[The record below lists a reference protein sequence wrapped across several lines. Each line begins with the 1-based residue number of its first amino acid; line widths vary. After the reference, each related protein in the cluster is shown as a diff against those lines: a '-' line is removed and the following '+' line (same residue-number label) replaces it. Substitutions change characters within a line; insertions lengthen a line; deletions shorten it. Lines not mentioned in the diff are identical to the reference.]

1 MATGPPY
8 FLPTQVQS
16 GLSITIVGD
25 SFTLTDTAG
34 STGTADRWSSTLPST
49 IGAYMQATPASTN
62 VGQCAFGIGD
72 NAGNGSTVSG
82 IQFGFAIFGSATGS
96 LIYILSTYFTAVL
109 VGPLVT
115 NGMTGSTTGQMLR
128 VVYDG
133 AAVYFYR
140 YSDLLLTYPFTSGSP
155 LIYANA
161 CFFDGRVFPNN
172 HAVIGDALTNLYW
185 GSSTVSIGSTGQTG
199 PTGPTGIGPTGAAS
213 TVTGPTGL
221 TGATGLTGPTGAV
234 GFFFPAF
241 TVLANQ
247 GGGTTTT
254 TLGTSSGLALTIPSS
269 GGISSIQSALPMFI
283 TLDTSVGTYTLN
295 ADLFLGVK
303 LNASSSATFD
313 DFNSVYFLAFP
324 NRGAFPPAYT
334 MYITSGGV
342 STSLGTGTTT
352 GGASFN
358 VIFDG
363 RYVEF
368 FVNGAS
374 VLFYDAQALV
384 TATSGQPRAVQFY
397 SFGQTQ
403 ATITYGTVPSG
414 VQGNT
419 GFTGAVGPIGPTG
432 LTGATGL
439 TGPMGSTGRSGPT
452 GPIGVVGATGTTGP
466 TGQTGP
472 TGWTGL
478 TGSTGLTGPTGETGA
493 TGHTGPM
500 GTALNTGATGPS
512 GWTGPTGPR
521 GFTGAQGEA
530 GADGEPGSEGPQG
543 ATGFTGPTGMTGAK
557 GDKGDRGIGTGVTG
571 PLGPTGLTGSTG
583 PPSNGTTGATGATG
597 PRGIDGSAALTGATG
612 PRGHPGY
619 VGARGPQGFPGPA
632 GAGATGPT
640 GPPETFTTVSLTSAS
655 TYALSLQTNMR
666 LVVPEAS
673 CLASLPSGNVNNDWI
688 YVEQISYNATGTDS
702 AFYTGP
708 TLTLGPVT
716 GSAQLLF
723 VWDSGRSRW
732 MSAVY
737 QATTIS
743 NI

>member
-1 MATGPPY
+1 MSVPPY
-8 FLPTQVQS
+8 TTTNATVVAAGGGYTITSISDASNAGINSLLTPLVGVSTAFVQADLGNLNNQTSIGFGNGTSLPTPTFS
-16 GLSITIVGD
+16 
-25 SFTLTDTAG
+25 
-34 STGTADRWSSTLPST
+34 WE
-49 IGAYMQATPASTN
+49 
-62 VGQCAFGIGD
+62 
-72 NAGNGSTVSG
+72 
-82 IQFGFAIFGSATGS
+82 
-96 LIYILSTYFTAVL
+96 IY
-109 VGPLVT
+109 G
-115 NGMTGSTTGQMLR
+115 
-128 VVYDG
+128 
-133 AAVYFYR
+133 
-140 YSDLLLTYPFTSGSP
+140 
-155 LIYANA
+155 
-161 CFFDGRVFPNN
+161 
-172 HAVIGDALTNLYW
+172 
-185 GSSTVSIGSTGQTG
+185 IGSTNPLKPGVYVNAGGTFVNFSSSISFAPDPAKNRFYVTFDGATYRFFANSVLYYTASGTGTPNAVIVLAAYPTGGSFVIDVSNALWGTLANGPTGVAGPTGLTG
-199 PTGPTGIGPTGAAS
+199 PTGAIATGPTGAASVVTGPTGAAS
-213 TVTGPTGL
+213 TVTGPTGP
-221 TGATGLTGPTGAV
+221 TGAIATGPTGAAA
-234 GFFFPAF
+234 GFVFPAF

-254 TLGTSSGLALTIPSS
+254 TVGTSSGLALTIPSS
-269 GGISSIQSALPMFI
+269 GGISSIQTSTPMFI

-295 ADLFLGVK
+295 EQVFLGVK

-313 DFNSVYFLAFP
+313 DFNSVYFLVFP
-324 NRGAFPPAYT
+324 NRGAFVPAYT
-334 MYITSGGV
+334 MYVTIGGV
-342 STSLGTGTTT
+342 STTLGTGTTT
-352 GGASFN
+352 TGASFN
-358 VIFDG
+358 VTFNG

-368 FVNGAS
+368 FVNASS

-397 SFGQTQ
+397 TFGQTQ
-403 ATITYGTVPSG
+403 ATILYGTVPLG
-414 VQGNT
+414 VQGST
-419 GFTGAVGPIGPTG
+419 GVTGAVGPMGPTGFTGLTGPTGPLGSTGRTGPTGPIGFTGSIGPTGHTG

-439 TGPMGSTGRSGPT
+439 TG
-452 GPIGVVGATGTTGP
+452 
-466 TGQTGP
+466 
-472 TGWTGL
+472 W

-500 GTALNTGATGPS
+500 GTALNTGATGPT

-521 GFTGAQGEA
+521 GFTGDQGEP
-530 GADGEPGSEGPQG
+530 GANGEPGSEGPRG

-571 PLGPTGLTGSTG
+571 PVGPTGLTGSTG
-583 PPSNGTTGATGATG
+583 PPSNGTTGATGSTG
-597 PRGIDGSAALTGATG
+597 PPGINGSVAGTGATG

-666 LVVPEAS
+666 LIVPEAS
-673 CLASLPSGNVNNDWI
+673 CLVSLPSGNVSNDWI
-688 YVEQISYNATGTDS
+688 YVEQISYNATGADS
-702 AFYTGP
+702 AFYLGP

-723 VWDSGRSRW
+723 VWDLGRSRW

>member
-1 MATGPPY
+1 MSVPPY
-8 FLPTQVQS
+8 TTTNATVVAAGGGYTITSTSEGSNAGINSLLAPAVGVLTAFVQADLGNLNNQV
-16 GLSITIVGD
+16 SIG
-25 SFTLTDTAG
+25 F
-34 STGTADRWSSTLPST
+34 
-49 IGAYMQATPASTN
+49 
-62 VGQCAFGIGD
+62 
-72 NAGNGSTVSG
+72 GNGSGLPTPTFSWE
-82 IQFGFAIFGSATGS
+82 
-96 LIYILSTYFTAVL
+96 IY
-109 VGPLVT
+109 G
-115 NGMTGSTTGQMLR
+115 
-128 VVYDG
+128 
-133 AAVYFYR
+133 
-140 YSDLLLTYPFTSGSP
+140 
-155 LIYANA
+155 
-161 CFFDGRVFPNN
+161 
-172 HAVIGDALTNLYW
+172 
-185 GSSTVSIGSTGQTG
+185 IGSTNPLKPGVYVNAGGTFVNFSSSISFAPDPATNRFYVTFDGATYRFFANSVLYYTASGTGTPNAVIVLAPYGSASFASVSNALWGTLANG
-199 PTGPTGIGPTGAAS
+199 PTG
-213 TVTGPTGL
+213 VTGPTGL
-221 TGATGLTGPTGAV
+221 TGPTGAIATGPTGAAGV
-234 GFFFPAF
+234 VTGPTGAASVVTGPTGPTGAIATGPTGAAAGFMFPAF
-241 TVLANQ
+241 TVL
-247 GGGTTTT
+247 GDGTTTV
-254 TLGTSSGLALTIPSS
+254 GTSSGLALTIPSS
-269 GGISSIQSALPMFI
+269 GGILSIQTATPMFI

-303 LNASSSATFD
+303 LNASGSPGYD

-324 NRGAFPPAYT
+324 NRGAFPPGYT
-334 MYITSGGV
+334 MYVTIGGV

-358 VIFDG
+358 VTFDG

-452 GPIGVVGATGTTGP
+452 GPIGLVGATGTTGP
-466 TGQTGP
+466 TGRTGP

-640 GPPETFTTVSLTSAS
+640 GPPPLFTTVSLVSGD

-666 LVVPEAS
+666 LIVPDAN
-673 CLASLPSGNVNNDWI
+673 CLVSLPSGNVNNDWI
-688 YVEQISYNATGTDS
+688 YVEQISYNATGADS
-702 AFYTGP
+702 AFYVGP

-723 VWDSGRSRW
+723 VWDLGRSRW

>member
-1 MATGPPY
+1 MTEVVVSDT
-8 FLPTQVQS
+8 LSLTDS
-16 GLSITIVGD
+16 GGANIGIDSWTSTVPSYIGGYIQGSASTNNVGSVSFGLGTIVTGSGGAGSMTGGQMAATITYGFVVLGS
-25 SFTLTDTAG
+25 SFGSQAIYIRDG
-34 STGTADRWSSTLPST
+34 STGSVID
-49 IGAYMQATPASTN
+49 IATGLTN
-62 VGQCAFGIGD
+62 VS
-72 NAGNGSTVSG
+72 NGT
-82 IQFGFAIFGSATGS
+82 
-96 LIYILSTYFTAVL
+96 
-109 VGPLVT
+109 
-115 NGMTGSTTGQMLR
+115 TGSTSGPLLR
-128 VVYDG
+128 VLYDG
-133 AAVYFYR
+133 LTVYWYYYGQLLRTTARTTGAALVYANVYFGQTT
-140 YSDLLLTYPFTSGSP
+140 DVG
-155 LIYANA
+155 NA
-161 CFFDGRVFPNN
+161 T
-172 HAVIGDALTNLYW
+172 IGDQLNDIRWGAGEPSVGSLTGATGAMGPTGFT
-185 GSSTVSIGSTGQTG
+185 GSTG
-199 PTGPTGIGPTGAAS
+199 PTGFGPTGAAS

-295 ADLFLGVK
+295 AQLFLGVR

-313 DFNSVYFLAFP
+313 DYNAVYFLAFP
-324 NRGAFPPAYT
+324 NRGGLAPAYT
-334 MYITSGGV
+334 MYVTIGTV

-352 GGASFN
+352 TGASFN

-384 TATSGQPRAVQFY
+384 TATSGQPRAVAFY
-397 SFGQTQ
+397 TFGQTQ

-419 GFTGAVGPIGPTG
+419 GFTGPGGPIGPTG
-432 LTGATGL
+432 SIGLTGSTGL
-439 TGPMGSTGRSGPT
+439 TGHTGL
-452 GPIGVVGATGTTGP
+452 
-466 TGQTGP
+466 
-472 TGWTGL
+472 TGWTGA
-478 TGSTGLTGPTGETGA
+478 TGLTGPTGETGA

-500 GTALNTGATGPS
+500 GTALNTGATGPT
-512 GWTGPTGPR
+512 GRTGPTGAR
-521 GFTGAQGEA
+521 GPTGNQGEP
-530 GADGEPGSEGPQG
+530 GANGEPGSEGPQG

-557 GDKGDRGIGTGVTG
+557 GDKGDRGIATGVTG

-597 PRGIDGSAALTGATG
+597 PAGIDGSATTTGATG
-612 PRGHPGY
+612 PRGENGY

-632 GAGATGPT
+632 GVGATGPT
-640 GPPETFTTVSLTSAS
+640 GPPPTFTTVSLTSAS

-666 LVVPEAS
+666 LIVPEAS

-702 AFYTGP
+702 AFYLGP

-737 QATTIS
+737 PATTIS

>member
-1 MATGPPY
+1 MATGPP
-8 FLPTQVQS
+8 FLLPTQVQS
-16 GLSITIVGD
+16 GLSITLAGNSI
-25 SFTLTDTAG
+25 TLTDTAG
-34 STGTADRWSSTLPST
+34 STGTADRWSSILPSA
-49 IGAYMQATPASTN
+49 IGAYIQATPSTNN
-62 VGQCAFGIGD
+62 VGQCAFGLGD
-72 NAGNGSTVSG
+72 NAGNDLTVSG
-82 IQFGFAIFGSATGS
+82 IQFGFAIFGSGTGS
-96 LIYILSTYFTAVL
+96 EIYIISTYFTGFL
-109 VGPLVT
+109 IGPLAA
-115 NGMTGSTTGQMLR
+115 NGMTGSTTGPMLR

-140 YSDLLLTYPFTSGSP
+140 YSELLLTYPFASGSP

-358 VIFDG
+358 VTFDG